1 MLKAVSH
8 VTLWVHDQDEAL
20 AFYTDKLGCELRE
33 DVTVEEM
40 DNFRWLTVGAPNQ
53 PDLAITLLRPDTMP
67 ASAETLGK
75 LKDVIAQGAAGGL
88 IFEVEDCRATSEEL
102 KRKGVEFTH
111 EPVDQ
116 FYWVDAGIRDPFGN
130 QHRLV
135 QRVPQPAHAG

>member
-8 VTLWVHDQDEAL
+8 VTLWVDDQDEAL

-40 DNFRWLTVGAPNQ
+40 DNFRWLTVGAPHQ
-53 PDLAITLLRPDTMP
+53 PDLAITLLRPDTVP
-67 ASAETLGK
+67 TSPETLGK
-75 LKDVIAQGAAGGL
+75 LKDVIAQGVAGGL
-88 IFEVEDCRATSEEL
+88 IFEVEDCRATAEEL
-102 KRKGVEFTH
+102 KKKGVDFTQ

-116 FYWVDAGIRDPFGN
+116 FYGVDAGIRDPFGN

-135 QRVPQPAHAG
+135 QRVAQPAHAG